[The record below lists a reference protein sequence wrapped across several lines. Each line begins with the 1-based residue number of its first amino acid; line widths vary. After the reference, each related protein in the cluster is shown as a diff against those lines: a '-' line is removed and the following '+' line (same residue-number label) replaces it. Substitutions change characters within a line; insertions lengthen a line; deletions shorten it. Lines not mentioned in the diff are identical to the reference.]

1 VRQLVAQTTARPER
15 LTICR
20 NILDTLD
27 LGQQWKAATIGGFEG
42 APLRRAY
49 PWVIAVM
56 MSIPPWIVKRLNPNI
71 ALFLGMQA
79 ITDIRSRESW
89 NDFYEHEAEKDD
101 SDDKAKTVF
110 HGILGS
116 KLPPEEKTVERLA
129 DEAFVL
135 VMAGSETT
143 AKVQVVILVK
153 LLQDPGLLA
162 RLRQEL
168 DPVMKRG
175 LPSIN
180 TLEQLS
186 LLQAVIEEGLRLTA
200 PVTNRPSLVAPEE
213 DLQYK
218 EWLIPRGVSKSALF
232 GKGSD

>member
-1 VRQLVAQTTARPER
+1 MA
-15 LTICR
+15 
-20 NILDTLD
+20 
-27 LGQQWKAATIGGFEG
+27 
-42 APLRRAY
+42 
-49 PWVIAVM
+49 
-56 MSIPPWIVKRLNPNI
+56 
-71 ALFLGMQA
+71 
-79 ITDIRSRESW
+79 DIRSRQSW
-89 NDFYEHEAEKDD
+89 NDFYEHEAEKGQ

-110 HGILGS
+110 HGILAS

-175 LPSIN
+175 PPN
-180 TLEQLS
+180 VNHLEQLP
-186 LLQAVIEEGLRLTA
+186 LLSAVIEEGLRLTA
-200 PVTNRPSLVAPEE
+200 PVTNRPTLVAPEE

-218 EWLIPRGVSKSALF
+218 EWLIPRGVSKTLF
-232 GKGSD
+232 